1 MKDPIFEEF
10 MQRAQEM
17 ELVAG
22 PRKEP
27 EKKKTMTKQEA
38 IAEFNSPKNCMR
50 FYDFQ
55 DFKSSVRRTLEKNNG
70 PPKTKNTEL
79 SKRDYFNGN

>member
-1 MKDPIFEEF
+1 

-27 EKKKTMTKQEA
+27 EKEKTMTKQEA
-38 IAEFNSPKNCMR
+38 IAEFNSPRNCMR
-50 FYDFQ
+50 FYNFQ
-55 DFKSSVRRTLEKNNG
+55 DFQSSVRRTLEKNNG
-70 PPKTKNTEL
+70 LAKTKNSEL
-79 SKRDYFNGN
+79 VKRDYFNGNKT